1 MRKNATFISFFG
13 IKPEENV
20 VRAAKNGKKSRKS
33 RGAINFVAEYPQ
45 SNKTLSKK
53 SPKTGDVDCPHTID
67 HTAKIHLKYDKNYTR
82 HLLLYKKRQINGL
95 NAGN

>member
-33 RGAINFVAEYPQ
+33 RRTINFVAESWRCRLP
-45 SNKTLSKK
+45 T
-53 SPKTGDVDCPHTID
+53 HD